1 MTPSVFLSYSHE
13 DIDLVAPIKFVLD
26 ELQRDDRISVFHDG
40 EIRAGE
46 LWDAEIERH
55 LRTATHVLL
64 AISDDFIKSD
74 YVRSR
79 ELPIIR
85 GRANSRAV
93 VIPLLIRGQN
103 WRMFLEGDSASFIKA
118 FQLWPVVPDSPT
130 SFGPKAFACLSE
142 KERFEQL
149 KVLRS
154 RLIDRVHRTPPPPPG
169 PPWEWIVDDEKTIRA
184 NLAALA
190 ARLPDRISVGI
201 LNVTLPAHLAGEIA
215 YSEIEELVG
224 HANEILYEIDEV
236 RFAARKVP
244 EPQTHLAGQ
253 EESFWAEIL
262 LDLASRSPLS
272 IMTLLILAYPK
283 APGVLRSIESIA
295 TAGDSDA

>member
-1 MTPSVFLSYSHE
+1 MTPSVFLSYSHA
-13 DIDLVAPIKFVLD
+13 DIELVAPIKFVLD

-46 LWDAEIERH
+46 LWDTEIERH
-55 LRTATHVLL
+55 LRTATHILL

-85 GRANSRAV
+85 GRVNSRSALAM
-93 VIPLLIRGQN
+93 PMLITGQN
-103 WRMFLEGDSASFIKA
+103 WRLFLEGDSASFIKA
-118 FQLWPVVPDSPT
+118 AHYWPVVS
-130 SFGPKAFACLSE
+130 GRPKVFASLSE
-142 KERFEQL
+142 EQRFEQL

-154 RLIDRVHRTPPPPPG
+154 SLIGGVGRSPPPPPG
-169 PPWEWIVDDEKTIRA
+169 SPWEWIIEDEQTIRA
-184 NLAALA
+184 NLATLA
-190 ARLPDRISVGI
+190 SRLPDRISVGV
-201 LNVTLPAHLAGEIA
+201 LNVSLPAYLAGEIA

-236 RFAARKVP
+236 RFADRKVP
-244 EPQTHLAGQ
+244 EPQTDLDGK

-262 LDLASRSPLS
+262 LSLASRSPLS
-272 IMTLLILAYPK
+272 IITLLILAYPK

-295 TAGDSDA
+295 TAGNSNE